1 MMRLSTP
8 LMWASLNK
16 VFLSCHFGFF
26 SKRVIFIDIDRVFS
40 LDKSFKFDCMRMIT
54 SDSTQNE
61 ALAIYI
67 PIMVLL
73 PGKGGT
79 YYLIHFVAFCILQ
92 SYHMLLNIFNK
103 KSEGSR

>member
-1 MMRLSTP
+1 MMRLSP

-26 SKRVIFIDIDRVFS
+26 TKRVIFIDIDRVFS

-61 ALAIYI
+61 ALAIDI

-73 PGKGGT
+73 PGKGG
-79 YYLIHFVAFCILQ
+79 HA
-92 SYHMLLNIFNK
+92 LLNSFCCLLYSTIIPHAV
-103 KSEGSR
+103 EHIQ